1 MELAEL
7 LFDDAALQAH
17 RIVRRCA
24 AMREAVR
31 AQGILR
37 TVEGALPR
45 LHITPRLI
53 IHAARH
59 TVANDLEVA
68 SRKVCSKR
76 VAYRVH
82 LDRVFGA
89 DSDHELAHGWRR
101 ESATVARRDG
111 ARGATPLPW
120 ARCSKLGRWA
130 ERQQEC
136 GGRRQGVQRY
146 GRSYYGRTGV
156 GPW

>member
-1 MELAEL
+1 MVELAEL

-17 RIVRRCA
+17 RIVRWCA

-45 LHITPRLI
+45 LHITPWLI

-68 SRKVCSKR
+68 SRKVGSKR

-82 LDRVFGA
+82 LDRVLRA
-89 DSDHELAHGWRR
+89 DSDHQLAHG
-101 ESATVARRDG
+101 ARRQQG
-111 ARGATPLPW
+111 AP
-120 ARCSKLGRWA
+120 
-130 ERQQEC
+130 
-136 GGRRQGVQRY
+136 
-146 GRSYYGRTGV
+146 
-156 GPW
+156 

>member
-1 MELAEL
+1 MVELAEL

-45 LHITPRLI
+45 LHITPWLI

-68 SRKVCSKR
+68 SRKVGSKR

-82 LDRVFGA
+82 LDRVFRA
-89 DSDHELAHGWRR
+89 DSDHELAHGAGR
-101 ESATVARRDG
+101 EVRPSRRDG
-111 ARGATPLPW
+111 ARGLV
-120 ARCSKLGRWA
+120 
-130 ERQQEC
+130 
-136 GGRRQGVQRY
+136 GGKGVHR
-146 GRSYYGRTGV
+146 G
-156 GPW
+156 

>member
-1 MELAEL
+1 MVELAEL

-45 LHITPRLI
+45 LHITPWLI
-53 IHAARH
+53 IHTARH

-68 SRKVCSKR
+68 SRKVGSKR

-89 DSDHELAHGWRR
+89 DSDHELAHGAGR
-101 ESATVARRDG
+101 EVRPSSA
-111 ARGATPLPW
+111 P
-120 ARCSKLGRWA
+120 
-130 ERQQEC
+130 
-136 GGRRQGVQRY
+136 
-146 GRSYYGRTGV
+146 
-156 GPW
+156 

>member
-1 MELAEL
+1 MVELAEL

-37 TVEGALPR
+37 TVEGALPC
-45 LHITPRLI
+45 LYITPWLI
-53 IHAARH
+53 VHAARH

-68 SRKVCSKR
+68 SGKVGSKR

-89 DSDHELAHGWRR
+89 DSDHEAHGAGAKADRP
-101 ESATVARRDG
+101 SRRDG
-111 ARGATPLPW
+111 ARAANAVCQCSP
-120 ARCSKLGRWA
+120 ARRAAGGMVAADGKACSGM
-130 ERQQEC
+130 
-136 GGRRQGVQRY
+136 V
-146 GRSYYGRTGV
+146 GRTKIVRTSGLTD
-156 GPW
+156 